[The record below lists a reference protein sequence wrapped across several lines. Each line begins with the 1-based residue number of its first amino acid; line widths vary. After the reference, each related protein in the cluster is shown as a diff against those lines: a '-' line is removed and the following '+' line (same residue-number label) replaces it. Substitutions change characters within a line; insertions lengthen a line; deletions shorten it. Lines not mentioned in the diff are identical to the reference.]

1 MNARRVN
8 DILKIV
14 GAVVAGLA
22 LFAPVLSKPHA
33 NIGAL
38 IADLLTVLPGALGA
52 FAAGMGTRGFGTEY
66 PEVTE
71 AKMMAKLSSHP
82 PPPSSIAPTDPP
94 TK

>member
-8 DILKIV
+8 DTLKIV

-22 LFAPVLSKPHA
+22 LFGPVLSKPHA
-33 NIGAL
+33 TIGAL
-38 IADLLTVLPGALGA
+38 IADLLTQLPGAVAA

-66 PEVTE
+66 PDVTE
-71 AKMMAKLSSHP
+71 AKVMAKLSSRP
-82 PPPSSIAPTDPP
+82 PPPVAEDPP

>member
-14 GAVVAGLA
+14 GAVVAALA
-22 LFAPVLSKPHA
+22 LFSPVLAKPHA
-33 NIGAL
+33 TIGAL

-52 FAAGMGTRGFGTEY
+52 FAAGMGTRGVGLEY
-66 PEVTE
+66 QEVADAKAV
-71 AKMMAKLSSHP
+71 AKMSSHP
-82 PPPSSIAPTDPP
+82 PPAAVEDPP